1 MREMLRLRG
10 LHAGTALL
18 LLLLLAP
25 TPVPQPLAHPIS
37 EAREAVQ
44 AGHPVVAL
52 RGLEAALS
60 FEPSLVGLHR
70 PAARAALAAGLPE
83 KALSHLDLLLRMSP
97 SDPQMICLRCL
108 ALQEM
113 GLMQAAVA
121 CWRGAPAACLS
132 DVVCLQSMEAAYL
145 SVGDREGALLALQR
159 LAELTPDDPAVARRL
174 GQLWVTSDPDR
185 AQPYLRF
192 AADQGD
198 SLCRSLLGLIDAAR
212 ADEHPALLLT
222 RLGQA
227 LMQAQEWDLAAAA
240 FRQAL
245 ALRPDLHE
253 ARAYLGLTLDNAGG
267 DGETELLAAVAA
279 DPQSPLPHL
288 LLALHLRA
296 TGRPQHALQE
306 LQQAAAR
313 DPGNPAVLAET
324 AAAYEALGDLVA
336 ARDAYRAAAEMART
350 DASFWLLLAEFALSH
365 EIEIEEVAVPAAR
378 NAAALAPQDPRAFS
392 ALGYAHLL
400 ASRPLL
406 AERCLRRAIDLDPLD
421 ARLQLRWGLL
431 RHSMGDLPGA
441 LAALTLAAELDPSG
455 AIGLMARR
463 TAEAIASP

>member
-1 MREMLRLRG
+1 
-10 LHAGTALL
+10 
-18 LLLLLAP
+18 
-25 TPVPQPLAHPIS
+25 
-37 EAREAVQ
+37 
-44 AGHPVVAL
+44 
-52 RGLEAALS
+52 
-60 FEPSLVGLHR
+60 
-70 PAARAALAAGLPE
+70 
-83 KALSHLDLLLRMSP
+83 
-97 SDPQMICLRCL
+97 
-108 ALQEM
+108 
-113 GLMQAAVA
+113 MQGAVA
-121 CWRGAPAACLS
+121 CWRDAPAACLS
-132 DVVCLQSMEAAYL
+132 DVVSLQAMEAAYL
-145 SVGDREGALLALQR
+145 SVGDRKGALLALQR
-159 LAELTPDDPAVARRL
+159 LAELAPDDPAVARRL
-174 GQLWVTSDPDR
+174 GLHWVTSDPDR

-198 SLCRSLLGLIDAAR
+198 SLCGSLLGLIYAAR

-245 ALRPDLHE
+245 ALRPDVHE

-267 DGETELLAAVAA
+267 DGETELLAAAA
-279 DPQSPLPHL
+279 AAPQSPLPRL

-296 TGRPQHALQE
+296 TGRPQRALQE
-306 LQQAAAR
+306 LEQAAAL

-324 AAAYEALGDLVA
+324 AATYEALGDLVA
-336 ARDAYRAAAEMART
+336 ARDAYRAAAEMAHT

-400 ASRPLL
+400 AGRPLL
-406 AERCLRRAIDLDPLD
+406 AERCLRRAINLDPLE

-441 LAALTLAAELDPSG
+441 LAALVLASELDPSG
-455 AIGLMARR
+455 VTGLVAHR
-463 TAEAIASP
+463 TAEAIAAP